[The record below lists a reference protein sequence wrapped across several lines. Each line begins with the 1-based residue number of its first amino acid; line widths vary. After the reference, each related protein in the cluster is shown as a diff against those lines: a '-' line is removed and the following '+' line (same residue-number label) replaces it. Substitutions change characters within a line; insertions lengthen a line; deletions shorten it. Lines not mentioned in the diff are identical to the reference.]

1 LRQSD
6 GEVGPAGSA
15 FSESLVRFR
24 ERFVEALDDD
34 FNTVDAVAV
43 LQDLVSETN
52 RFRAEA
58 AGSDRLALRSA
69 VALLSELGWP
79 LGLFQPARASSS
91 SIEAGL
97 LDLLVEL
104 RRELR
109 ARKAFDLSDR
119 VRDQL
124 AALGVE
130 LKDTPQGTLWSRLAP

>member
-1 LRQSD
+1 
-6 GEVGPAGSA
+6 
-15 FSESLVRFR
+15 
-24 ERFVEALDDD
+24 
-34 FNTVDAVAV
+34 
-43 LQDLVSETN
+43 VSETN

-58 AGSDRLALRSA
+58 VGIDRLALRDA
-69 VALLSELGWP
+69 VELVRELGWP
-79 LGLFQPARASSS
+79 LGLFQPAGASSS

-124 AALGVE
+124 AELGVE
-130 LKDTPQGTLWSRLAP
+130 LKDTPHGTLWSRRAP